1 MKNFQQNLLIT
12 LALALCGLC
21 AWQWYAQTRQRLH
34 IDSLDQAIFKQ
45 STEIQGYT
53 NSIKTM
59 DTEIAGLQARI
70 NELKL
75 DALTNSQIILS
86 QKRDLLRL
94 QVNAGIL
101 SNEIVQ
107 YQSVTNFLDTKLQEA
122 YDGIKKQNDAVTR
135 LVAERDEFIG
145 KYTNSVIA
153 ANAIAEKYNEMVE
166 RVKKLQD
173 AAAAAAAGSKR

>member
-122 YDGIKKQNDAVTR
+122 YD
-135 LVAERDEFIG
+135 
-145 KYTNSVIA
+145 SVIA